1 VFVCDVTWINV
12 SASKVSNCLRLQDV
26 ARPHA
31 CHIWPRC
38 CRSSTAFRCLRP
50 DVVTDGEG
58 KDDDPDLSV
67 ETRTGN
73 WVRNIAIRTLWRWF
87 TVWSGM
93 GRSCSRNGPA
103 QIGRMNG
110 QRITG
115 RPKTRW
121 TDTFRRV
128 WTRQSAIQSHI
139 LSRHKQNY
147 TSVFSDA
154 SEIVL
159 QVPSVSATSLKN
171 SSPSDKTRH
180 LFLVLAGGPCP
191 HGINYT
197 SLFIIHISEILL
209 SASVFLDLQS
219 LSCLWKLL
227 PYNMA
232 GIILRENIDLCV
244 CVCVVLWQQNTAV
257 TVCSLLQQA
266 LIFP

>member
-1 VFVCDVTWINV
+1 MG
-12 SASKVSNCLRLQDV
+12 
-26 ARPHA
+26 
-31 CHIWPRC
+31 
-38 CRSSTAFRCLRP
+38 SSC
-50 DVVTDGEG
+50 G
-58 KDDDPDLSV
+58 
-67 ETRTGN
+67 
-73 WVRNIAIRTLWRWF
+73 
-87 TVWSGM
+87 
-93 GRSCSRNGPA
+93 RNGPA
-103 QIGRMNG
+103 QIGRKNR

-121 TDTFRRV
+121 TDTFRRE
-128 WTRQSAIQSHI
+128 WTRQPAKQSHI

-154 SEIVL
+154 STNLPHGSEIVL
-159 QVPSVSATSLKN
+159 HVPSVSATSLKN
-171 SSPSDKTRH
+171 SSPSNKTLH
-180 LFLVLAGGPCP
+180 LFLVLPGGPCS

-244 CVCVVLWQQNTAV
+244 CVCVC
-257 TVCSLLQQA
+257 VCSVMIAEHSRDCL
-266 LIFP
+266 